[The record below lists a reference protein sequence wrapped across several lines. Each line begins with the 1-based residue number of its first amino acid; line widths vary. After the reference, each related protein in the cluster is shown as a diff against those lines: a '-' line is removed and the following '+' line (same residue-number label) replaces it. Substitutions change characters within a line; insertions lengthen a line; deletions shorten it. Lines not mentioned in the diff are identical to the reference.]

1 MRRVSG
7 EWESQR
13 DRKNRELAECA
24 CRFLRVAAP
33 SSLTITHSLRQA
45 LDERDAAVAAAQ
57 AWASEAESTAAVRPP
72 PRCRLVSS

>member
-24 CRFLRVAAP
+24 LPFFACCCP

-72 PRCRLVSS
+72 PRSRLVSR